1 MKKVFSF
8 TFLLVFSVF
17 LSANM
22 FFSPLVYANYHRNFK
37 NNHLDVFQ
45 LHYINSGNC
54 NQILFNSGYYT
65 TCYDYKARGAK
76 YVTYTL
82 FGSLVNSV
90 NIKKRPRFYPDLNI
104 PKKYRSTYSD
114 YTRNIYKMDRGH
126 CYADSSADN
135 SQKKLDSVYV
145 MSNIIPQY
153 YTINR
158 DKDKWA
164 GVERYERYM
173 AVRLGTVRVID
184 GVIYG
189 NHPRRIGKDHIAV
202 PNAFWKIIYN
212 QHEKFKRCFYFENN
226 REFTI
231 GKHSIKDYL
240 VNCSKIR

>member
-1 MKKVFSF
+1 M
-8 TFLLVFSVF
+8 
-17 LSANM
+17 
-22 FFSPLVYANYHRNFK
+22 P
-37 NNHLDVFQ
+37 NN
-45 LHYINSGNC
+45 
-54 NQILFNSGYYT
+54 GYYT

-82 FGSLVNSV
+82 FGRFVDSV

-126 CYADSSADN
+126 CYADASADN
-135 SQKKLDSVYV
+135 NQKKLDSVYV

-158 DKDKWA
+158 DRDKWA

-173 AVRLGTVRVID
+173 AVKLGIVKVID

-189 NHPRRIGKDHIAV
+189 NHPKRIGRDQIAV
-202 PNAFWKIIYN
+202 PKAFWKIIYN
-212 QHEKFKRCFYFENN
+212 QHKKFKRCFYFENN

-240 VNCSKIR
+240 IDCSKIR